1 MLFAST
7 KPIIL
12 VVLLLVANV
21 AAFSVIP
28 QRSVAS
34 RGSACLFMS
43 EGEPDKSSDA
53 APPSAANFIPGA
65 QKAVE
70 VETAYPIPLPSPILL
85 GTSMVL
91 GIASIGE
98 FCVALTLT

>member
-28 QRSVAS
+28 QRAVVTS

-65 QKAVE
+65 QKPVE

-98 FCVALTLT
+98 FCVDLN